1 MRLFTINHSSG
12 AAPGVAIDDYILN
25 LPAAAQLIPEAGAVA
40 SSVKSILALGEPG
53 LEAIH
58 TVLAEVAAG
67 GESFQQDLVKAG
79 ALVKEVDAKLLAPVP
94 DPGLI
99 LSCGMNYRGHLTE
112 MGGGLP
118 QNPTAFLKSPNAVIG
133 PNRPIVLPAAN
144 SAMVDWEAEFCGVI
158 GRPCHA
164 VSESEALDYVAG
176 YTLINDVSARD
187 WVRPMA
193 ELQGLDAAAAW
204 DLNLL
209 GKQFPTFCPMGPAIV
224 TKDELIDPAAATF
237 QLTLNGELKQSA
249 CTDDL
254 LFSLAAL
261 IAYYSQWYNFQPGD
275 LISTGSP
282 AGVGMGEKP
291 FRFLKAGDVVTL
303 GAEEIGF
310 MSNPVISETENIT
323 KG

>member
-1 MRLFTINHSSG
+1 MRLVTINHSIG
-12 AAPGVAIDDYILN
+12 AVPGVVIDEFILN
-25 LPAAAQLIPEAGAVA
+25 LPVSAGLIPEAMNVA
-40 SSVKSILALGEPG
+40 SSVKSILSLGDEG
-53 LEAIH
+53 LSAVRQVQDKV
-58 TVLAEVAAG
+58 TAG
-67 GESFQQDLVKAG
+67 GPSLWQGLVDAG
-79 ALVKEVDAKLLAPVP
+79 ALIKESEARLLAPIP

-99 LSCGMNYRGHLTE
+99 LSCGMNYRGHLAE
-112 MGGGLP
+112 MGGNLP
-118 QNPTAFLKSPNAVIG
+118 KTPTAFLKSVNAIVG
-133 PNRPIVLPAAN
+133 PNSPIVLPASN
-144 SAMVDWEAEFCGVI
+144 PGMVDWEAEFCGVI

-164 VSESEALDYVAG
+164 VTESEALDYVAG

-187 WVRPMA
+187 WVRPMG
-193 ELQGLDAAAAW
+193 ELQGLEATAAW

-209 GKQFPTFCPMGPAIV
+209 GKQFPTFCPMGPAVV
-224 TKDELIDPAAATF
+224 TKDELIDPAGAAF

-291 FRFLKAGDVVTL
+291 FRFLKSGDVVTL
-303 GAEEIGF
+303 GAEGIGS
-310 MSNPVISETENIT
+310 MSNPVISEAENMDR
-323 KG
+323 G